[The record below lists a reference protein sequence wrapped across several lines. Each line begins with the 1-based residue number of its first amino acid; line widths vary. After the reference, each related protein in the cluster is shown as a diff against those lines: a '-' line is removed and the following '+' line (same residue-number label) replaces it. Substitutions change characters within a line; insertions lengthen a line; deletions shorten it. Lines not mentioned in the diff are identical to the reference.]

1 MFDADNVHSLND
13 QLNELRSSISDLGYQ
28 VDAYKTKTAA
38 ALGAGVF
45 VLSLAAL
52 GAYDLVASNGGVW
65 LNLGLSRENVVWISS
80 ALGAGAAILLILGFL
95 RVRASDNGVRA
106 KLERME
112 REYAE
117 LLERRDGAKRTGS

>member
-1 MFDADNVHSLND
+1 MLDADSVDSLDD
-13 QLNELRSSISDLGYQ
+13 QLDELRSSISDLGYQ

-45 VLSLAAL
+45 FLFLAAL

-65 LNLGLSRENVVWISS
+65 LNLGLSHENVVWISS
-80 ALGAGAAILLILGFL
+80 ALGAGAVILLILGFL

-112 REYAE
+112 REYAK
-117 LLERRDGAKRTGS
+117 LLERRDGARRTGS

>member
-1 MFDADNVHSLND
+1 MLQGLFM
-13 QLNELRSSISDLGYQ
+13 
-28 VDAYKTKTAA
+28 
-38 ALGAGVF
+38 
-45 VLSLAAL
+45 LSLIAGIAKCVAIARRPTTNRKCIAAL

-95 RVRASDNGVRA
+95 RVRVSDNGVRA

-117 LLERRDGAKRTGS
+117 LLERRDGARRTGS